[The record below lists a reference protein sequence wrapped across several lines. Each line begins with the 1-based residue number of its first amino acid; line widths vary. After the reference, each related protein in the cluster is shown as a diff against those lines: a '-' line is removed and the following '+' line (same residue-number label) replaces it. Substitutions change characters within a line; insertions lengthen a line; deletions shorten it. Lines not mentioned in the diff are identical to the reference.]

1 MANIDRL
8 KLRHL
13 NALVAVSEH
22 GTLVRAADALSI
34 TQPAVSKTLAEL
46 ENIVGRALLERTPR
60 GVKLTPAGRVL
71 LRYAGSSLRTLREGL
86 DSIAGE
92 QAAEAPAVVIG
103 ALPNVAATVL
113 PSALLR
119 FAEAMPHARVTVRTG
134 SNAQLIVAL
143 RQGVLDMVVGRLA
156 EPSDMQGLTFEH
168 LYTEQVLLVVRPGH
182 ALAGRRRITAD
193 DLRPYRMVLPDAG
206 TRLREAADRF
216 FLASGIGLPIRTIE
230 TIDVSFGRSYVLRS
244 DAIWCV
250 PLGAVE
256 NDLNQHVLA
265 SLPVDTKA
273 SEGPVGL
280 TQRVD
285 RVPSEAMERV
295 AQEIRASAR
304 QRVAEPSAARTAR
317 R

>member
-1 MANIDRL
+1 MASTDRL
-8 KLRHL
+8 KIRHL
-13 NALVAVSEH
+13 NALLAVAEH
-22 GTLVRAADALSI
+22 GTLVRAADALAI

-46 ENIVGRALLERTPR
+46 EDIVGRPLLERSPR
-60 GVKLTPAGRVL
+60 GVRLTAAGRVL
-71 LRYAGSSLRTLREGL
+71 LRYAGTSLRAIREGL

-92 QAAEAPAVVIG
+92 QAAEAPAVLIG

-119 FAEAMPHARVTVRTG
+119 FAKDVPHARVTVRTG
-134 SNAQLIVAL
+134 SNAQLIAAL

-168 LYTEQVLLVVRPGH
+168 LYTERVLLVVRQGH
-182 ALAGRRRITAD
+182 PLARRKRLTAEA
-193 DLRPYRMVLPDAG
+193 LRPYRMVLPDAG

-216 FLASGIGLPIRTIE
+216 FLASGIGLPDLTIE
-230 TIDVSFGRSYVLRS
+230 TIDVSFGRSYVLQS
-244 DAIWCV
+244 EAVWCV
-250 PLGAVE
+250 PLGVVE
-256 NDLNQHVLA
+256 NDLNQRTLV
-265 SLPVDTKA
+265 SLPVDTGA

-295 AQEIRASAR
+295 AQEIRK
-304 QRVAEPSAARTAR
+304 SAAHRAVASKSTSSP
-317 R
+317 